1 MLFGKTYI
9 HSKDQHREMVAIVAA
24 GGGGGGREAGGE
36 GTR

>member
-24 GGGGGGREAGGE
+24 GGGREAGGE